1 MFRNL
6 IDKLK
11 SLVPAGNEHF
21 DPATLDDPV
30 ALQTE
35 WSPLKAGG
43 ASFCT
48 RQLVQVSPHRY
59 EFRATLGAKAF
70 YLIFFFIG
78 LGVSIIS
85 FSEINEDGDIFT
97 ADVLFPG
104 AFGLA
109 FALIGG
115 LMFYYG
121 TKPVVFD
128 KQHDCFWKGKIPD
141 DELLY
146 ATANEFLMPFR
157 EIHSIQLIAEHV
169 SGNNNSYY
177 SYEMNLVSRNGVR
190 TNVVDHGKLDQ
201 VREDAKTLAEFLD
214 VPVWDGI

>member
-6 IDKLK
+6 VDKLK
-11 SLVPAGNEHF
+11 SLVPAANEHF
-21 DPATLDDPV
+21 DPTTLDDPV
-30 ALQTE
+30 AMQTE
-35 WSPLKAGG
+35 WSPLKGGG

-48 RQLVQVSPHRY
+48 RKLVQVSPHRY

-85 FSEINEDGDIFT
+85 ISEIIVSGDIFT
-97 ADVLFPG
+97 ADVLLPG
-104 AFGLA
+104 AFGLV
-109 FALIGG
+109 FALICG

-128 KQHDCFWKGKIPD
+128 KQFDCFWKGNIPA

-146 ATANEFLMPFR
+146 ATANELLMPFK

-169 SGNNNSYY
+169 SGSKNSYY
-177 SYEMNLVSRNGVR
+177 SYEMNLVSRDGVR

-201 VREDAKTLAEFLD
+201 IREDANTLAEFLE
-214 VPVWDGI
+214 VSVWDGT